1 MFLQMDTVKPFT
13 IWDLARYFLWLG
25 TFGFGGPIAL
35 IGYMQRDL
43 VEKKG
48 WLTHDDYVHGLALA
62 QMCPGPLATYIALY
76 FGWLKARVFGAT
88 VIAISF
94 LLPSFLL
101 VIALAI
107 FYTHN
112 SDVSWVVG
120 AFYGIGAS
128 IIAIIFRSAC
138 KLAKLTCK
146 KEYLLWTLFGL
157 SAILAPFVTT
167 KVVFLLLGCGLIA
180 MLIKAPP
187 RIAGTHSIPLA
198 WLTTGLHGEAT
209 SATLT
214 KIALFFVWAGA
225 FVFGSGLAI
234 IPLLEPGVV
243 HEYQWLTSS
252 QFIDAVSV
260 GLITPGPALITSAFI
275 GYLVAG
281 LLGALVAVIAVF
293 LPCYF
298 CVILLAPIYNKV
310 RKNHS
315 ARAFISGISAAASG
329 VILGAAFIL
338 GKKAIIDVPTV
349 LICLVAT
356 LIIFLVKKI
365 PEPLIIFAAG
375 IVGVIL
381 K

>member
-1 MFLQMDTVKPFT
+1 MYT

-62 QMCPGPLATYIALY
+62 QMCPGPLATYLALY

-88 VIAISF
+88 IIAVAF

-101 VIALAI
+101 VIALAL
-107 FYTHN
+107 FYISH
-112 SDVSWVVG
+112 SDVSWVVS

-138 KLAKLTCK
+138 KLAKITCRNEK
-146 KEYLLWTLFGL
+146 LLWTLFGT
-157 SAILAPFVTT
+157 SALLAPFVTT
-167 KVVFLLLGCGLIA
+167 KVVFLLLASGLIA
-180 MLIKAPP
+180 MFIKAPP
-187 RIAGTHSIPLA
+187 RIGQMHAIPFA

-209 SATLT
+209 GATLA
-214 KIALFFVWAGA
+214 KIGLYFVWAGS

-243 HEYQWLTSS
+243 QEYQWLTTS
-252 QFIDAVSV
+252 QFLDAVSV

-281 LLGALVAVIAVF
+281 FLGACVALIAVF
-293 LPCYF
+293 LPCYL
-298 CVILLAPIYNKV
+298 CVIILAPLYTKI

-329 VILGAAFIL
+329 VILGAAFVL
-338 GKKAIIDVPTV
+338 GKQAICDATTV
-349 LICLVAT
+349 ILCLTAT
-356 LIIFLVKKI
+356 AIIFLVKKI
-365 PEPLIIFAAG
+365 PEPFIIFAAG
-375 IVGVIL
+375 IVGVL
-381 K
+381 VK